1 MIILGVNAYHP
12 NSSACLL
19 INGELKIAIEEE
31 RINRIKNWS
40 GLPIQAIDH
49 CLKSQNLKISD
60 IDNIAINQNFYA
72 NIFSKLKYSLL
83 NRPNITFLSKT
94 INNKIKRKNL
104 LKVLQKNFGDFKN
117 NCKLIGIE
125 HHHSHLASA
134 FYDSKY
140 STAVNVSVDG
150 FGDFASTTWGLGK
163 NENLIIDDKILFPHS
178 LGVFYESFTQFLGF
192 TNYGE
197 EYKVMGLS
205 SLGNATEINKIK
217 KIITFKKNGKFE
229 LNLSYFNHHKKNN
242 TYSFDNSIPKI
253 DNLFSNNFISLFGAP
268 RKKNDKLNNHHINLA
283 SSVQKV
289 YEEALFHILNHVHQ
303 KYKVDNLTLSG
314 GCAQNSLANGK
325 ILDNTNFKSLFVPS
339 NPGDGG
345 GSVGAAYS
353 LWKNITKKKPNNPLG
368 GYLGNSFD
376 NNEIENVINQKKDKI
391 KAEKCSYFFLEEEQA
406 LCDFTAKSLAD
417 NKVIG
422 WFQGNMEW
430 GPRALGNRSI
440 LADPRNSNIKNT
452 LNVKIKRRESF
463 RPFAPSILYEEANN
477 WFENFK
483 DEETYMSRVLYFKK
497 DKSNLVPGVVHVDGS
512 GRLQTVKSINNSRY
526 YKLIKS
532 FQKIT
537 GVPIILNTSFN
548 ENEPIVFT
556 PEQALNC
563 FLRTKMDLLIM
574 ENWVVVRN

>member
-1 MIILGVNAYHP
+1 MIILGVNAFHP

-31 RINRIKNWS
+31 RINRMKNWS

-104 LKVLQKNFGDFKN
+104 LKLLQKNFGNFKN

-140 STAVNVSVDG
+140 DTAVNLSVDG

-253 DNLFSNNFISLFGAP
+253 DNLFSNNFISLFGVP
-268 RKKNDKLNNHHINLA
+268 RKKNDKLNDHHINLA

-289 YEEALFHILNHVHQ
+289 YEEVLFHILNYVHQ

-353 LWKNITKKKPNNPLG
+353 LWKNLTGRKPINTLG
-368 GYLGNSFD
+368 GYLGNSYN
-376 NNEIENVINQKKDKI
+376 NNEIKNVLDHNKDKI
-391 KAEKCSYFFLEEEQA
+391 ESENCIYYFLEKEQS
-406 LCDFTAKSLAD
+406 LCDFVAKSLTE

-422 WFQGNMEW
+422 WFQGKMEW

-440 LADPRNSNIKNT
+440 LADPRNANIKDI
-452 LNVKIKRRESF
+452 LNLKIKRRESF
-463 RPFAPSILYEEANN
+463 RPFAPSILFEDTNN
-477 WFENFK
+477 WFNNFK
-483 DEETYMSRVLYFKK
+483 DEEPYMSRVLHFKEEK
-497 DKSNLVPGVVHVDGS
+497 YSLVPGVVHIDGS
-512 GRLQTVKSINNSRY
+512 GRLQTVKKDNNPIY
-526 YKLIKS
+526 YNLIKS
-532 FQKIT
+532 FKKIT

-548 ENEPIVFT
+548 ENEPIVLT
-556 PEQALNC
+556 PEHALNC
-563 FLRTKMDLLIM
+563 FLRTKMDILVLG
-574 ENWVVVRN
+574 NWVIVRN